1 LFSDENT
8 FFDKTISPSIKDLK
22 FHSDGKILDH
32 IFDYQSLID
41 TSNIFYIGDSKYYKP
56 ENLAGKSSQ
65 YKQFT
70 YAKNVIQFNI
80 DLLNLKS
87 NVGYRPNIRYRDP
100 NTEGYNITPNFFI
113 YGFIDD
119 FKNLDSP
126 DLSERSD
133 VVRSYH
139 FEDRLFDRDSLFVH
153 QYMINFLYVMNS
165 YTQMSVSSISKFRKE
180 VRMIF
185 RNNFLTFF
193 NDSNKSKF
201 KIFEYIGDNSEVFLE
216 DHFRLLNGKSYR
228 SVNGK
233 LLIAIYESDK
243 TLDPFYSNL
252 KLHQLS

>member
-1 LFSDENT
+1 M
-8 FFDKTISPSIKDLK
+8 
-22 FHSDGKILDH
+22 DH

-80 DLLNLKS
+80 DLLNSKS
-87 NVGYRPNIRYRDP
+87 NAGYRPNIRYRDSD
-100 NTEGYNITPNFFI
+100 TEGYNITPNFFI
-113 YGFIDD
+113 YGFIGD

-126 DLSERSD
+126 NLSERSD

-153 QYMINFLYVMNS
+153 QYMINFLYVMKS
-165 YTQMSVSSISKFRKE
+165 YTQISISSISNFRNEARK
-180 VRMIF
+180 IF
-185 RNNFLTFF
+185 RHNFLTFF
-193 NDSNKSKF
+193 NDSNISKF
-201 KIFEYIGDNSEVFLE
+201 KIFEYIGDNSEAFLE
-216 DHFRLLNGKSYR
+216 ENFRLLNGKSIR

-233 LLIAIYESDK
+233 LLIAIYESDRS
-243 TLDPFYSNL
+243 LDLFSENL
-252 KLHQLS
+252 TPYQLN